1 MLLEASMHGQRARK
15 NLVTF
20 IPRMSLVKVKFLS
33 VGKDYASFLFCSI
46 TAAVLPVYRSTAPCV
61 TRLLPDHRYVAR
73 EIEALESSGIV
84 EKSKEFSI

>member
-1 MLLEASMHGQRARK
+1 MHGQRARK

-46 TAAVLPVYRSTAPCV
+46 TAAVLPDYRSTAPCE
-61 TRLLPDHRYVAR
+61 TLPDHRCVAR